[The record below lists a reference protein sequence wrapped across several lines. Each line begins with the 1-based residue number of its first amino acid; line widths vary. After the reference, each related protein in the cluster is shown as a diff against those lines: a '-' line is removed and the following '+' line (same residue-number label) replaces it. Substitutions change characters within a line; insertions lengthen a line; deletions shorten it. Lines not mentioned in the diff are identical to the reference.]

1 MQASTAIEALLRR
14 DRAVVLAGVIAVA
27 ALAWAYLFY
36 LAWDMQSSMN
46 AGSMQLDVGMA
57 MSQVRAWSGVDFGL
71 MFLMWAVMM
80 TAMMVPTAAPMIL
93 TFATINR
100 KRSEQH
106 QPFVSTGVFLLGYV
120 LVWSGFAVAATAGQW
135 ALNTA
140 ALLSPMMA
148 STSPFLG
155 GALLLAAGVF
165 QWSPIKYACLSHC
178 RSPLGFIM
186 TEWREGTKGALMMG
200 LRHGAFCLGCCWV
213 LMALLFVLGVMN
225 LLWIAALAG
234 FVLLEKVA
242 PAGHWVG
249 RLTGLLLMGWGGA
262 GWLWGTGLIRQIIQH
277 FRH

>member
-1 MQASTAIEALLRR
+1 VTQVATTLEAVLKR
-14 DRAVVLAGVIAVA
+14 DRAVVLAGVVAVVV
-27 ALAWAYLFY
+27 LAWAYLFY
-36 LAWDMQSSMN
+36 LAWDMQRSMN
-46 AGSMQLDVGMA
+46 AGSMQMDVGMA
-57 MSQVRAWSGVDFGL
+57 MSQVRPWTGVDFGL

-80 TAMMVPTAAPMIL
+80 MAMMVPTAAPMIL

-100 KRSEQH
+100 KRLEQQ
-106 QPFVSTGVFLLGYV
+106 QPFVPTSVFLLGYV
-120 LVWSGFAVAATAGQW
+120 LVWSGFSATATGAQW
-135 ALNTA
+135 GLYTA

-155 GALLLAAGVF
+155 AALLLAAGIF

-186 TEWREGTKGALMMG
+186 TEWREGTKGALTMG

-234 FVLLEKVA
+234 FVLLEKVV
-242 PAGHWVG
+242 PAGIWLG
-249 RLTGLLLMGWGGA
+249 RLTGLLLMGWGA
-262 GWLWGTGLIRQIIQH
+262 WLVVAALV
-277 FRH
+277 